1 MSSDSSI
8 GLDTLQGLV
17 ANYKKHTLILDTGS
31 LCILSL
37 KKQYNIVYTGS
48 YRISYSGGSRGVSEV
63 SGNWS
68 AFPSGQTGSRRTGM
82 RMNKANLDLMHAY
95 ARACDD
101 LYHGYHVGYKLD

>member
-68 AFPSGQTGSRRTGM
+68 AFPSGKTTNNTVKGSRRGHSY
-82 RMNKANLDLMHAY
+82 RHAHELVRTY
-95 ARACDD
+95 AHALVTTFTMDIMF
-101 LYHGYHVGYKLD
+101 